1 MRIQRIY
8 LDTSVIGGCFDTEFK
23 VWSNALMADL
33 EKGLFQGVTSE
44 IVIAEIAD
52 APEFVQEKFREFLN
66 LNPEILNVDVEALE
80 LTEKYILNKI
90 LPAKFRNDLLHIALA
105 TIHHVDILVSWNFK
119 HIVRYDKIRQF
130 NAINL
135 QEGYHTLDIYSP
147 MEVAGYGKD

>member
-147 MEVAGYGKD
+147 MEVAGHGKD